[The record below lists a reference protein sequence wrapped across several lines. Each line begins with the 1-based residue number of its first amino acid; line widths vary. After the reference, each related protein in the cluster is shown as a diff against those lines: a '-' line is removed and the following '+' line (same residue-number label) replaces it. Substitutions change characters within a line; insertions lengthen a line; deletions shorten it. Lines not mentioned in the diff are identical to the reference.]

1 MVMNHYKMRED
12 VVMYNLAG
20 MGCSASVI
28 SVDLATDL
36 LQMSTKK
43 DPLALVLC
51 MENLTQNLYTGT
63 DRAMLVT
70 NALFRMGGAAIL
82 LSRRSTSSKTKCKAT
97 YRLRNLVR
105 VSLANDDEAYHAVYQ
120 DFDNDRDMKVGV
132 RLLKVLPTVAAR
144 ALAKNVTILGQ
155 QILPWHEKLRYGVAL
170 LLYNYE
176 KYKLKRIKQSDCV
189 AAEGIRPQKHV

>member
-12 VVMYNLAG
+12 VTMYNLAG

-28 SVDLATDL
+28 SIDLATDL

-43 DPLALVLC
+43 DPLALVLS
-51 MENLTQNLYTGT
+51 MENLTQNLYTGKE
-63 DRAMLVT
+63 REMLVS

-82 LSRRSTSSKTKCKAT
+82 LSKNPKPYKGRAGARYA
-97 YRLRNLVR
+97 LRNLVR
-105 VSLANDDEAYHAVYQ
+105 VSLAKDDEAYHAVYQ
-120 DFDNDRDMKVGV
+120 DLDNEKDMKVGV
-132 RLLKVLPTVAAR
+132 RLLKVLPSVAAK

-155 QILPWHEKLRYGVAL
+155 QILPWHEKLRYGIAL

-176 KYKLKRIKQSDCV
+176 KYKLRRMDHAKKQ
-189 AAEGIRPQKHV
+189 EQEQ